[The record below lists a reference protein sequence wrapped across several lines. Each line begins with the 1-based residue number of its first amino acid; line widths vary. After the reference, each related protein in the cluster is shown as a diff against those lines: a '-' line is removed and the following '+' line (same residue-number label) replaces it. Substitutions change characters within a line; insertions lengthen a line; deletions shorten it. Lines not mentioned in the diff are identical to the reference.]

1 MLGHLCAT
9 HHDPVAA
16 LAAYDR
22 QRRPR
27 TQEIARVS
35 LRMGRYGQ
43 QLRHPAAV
51 ALRDTLIRLTPPRAA
66 LRSMAR
72 YADWRPPVDAGT
84 PV

>member
-1 MLGHLCAT
+1 MSRCGWAGTGSSYAT
-9 HHDPVAA
+9 
-16 LAAYDR
+16 
-22 QRRPR
+22 
-27 TQEIARVS
+27 
-35 LRMGRYGQ
+35 
-43 QLRHPAAV
+43 PAAV